1 VSVYVL
7 SKGLLFFEK
16 NDGSKYKSLYI
27 YTLFA
32 KLTLPS
38 GNQTWLAGKATSNSS
53 MMFPVVNLPDTSG
66 IFQPDTFDY
75 QRV

>member
-1 VSVYVL
+1 MSVYVL
-7 SKGLLFFEK
+7 GKGLLFFEK

-32 KLTLPS
+32 KLTPVIKRGWLENLPF
-38 GNQTWLAGKATSNSS
+38 SS
-53 MMFPVVNLPDTSG
+53 MMFPVVNLLGKSG